1 MRLLL
6 SHKVSNLVRMSSK
19 VSCLRWISVSLL
31 LCNTSI
37 IKQTLLDISHNPSRS
52 PPGIGKG
59 EAIPIDPNGVRCDAS
74 EEKPNFG
81 KERKKDNSML
91 PPAWRIMMVLLCFRV
106 GLSLYVLHKGA

>member
-1 MRLLL
+1 MRRMI
-6 SHKVSNLVRMSSK
+6 HEVVVVVSQGVELGEDV
-19 VSCLRWISVSLL
+19 VIGSCLRWIGVSLL
-31 LCNTSI
+31 PCNTSI

-74 EEKPNFG
+74 KEKPSFG

-91 PPAWRIMMVLLCFRV
+91 PPA
-106 GLSLYVLHKGA
+106 